1 MRHAGGPR
9 NSAAHFGAL
18 RRNSAHFGALRRR
31 IAAAQFGARIPT
43 PAARPLSQDR
53 GCYISILDII
63 QGEVDPTQVHKSLQR
78 IRERQLCSFIPWG
91 PASIQVALSR
101 KSPYVKNPYR
111 VSGLM
116 LANHTSIRDLFLRIC
131 QQYDKMRKK
140 GAYLENYR
148 KVDMFADDLTEF
160 DESREIVQS
169 LVEEYRASESKDYI
183 NWGVDQGA
191 EAAAEPERMPG
202 EHALG

>member
-1 MRHAGGPR
+1 M
-9 NSAAHFGAL
+9 
-18 RRNSAHFGALRRR
+18 
-31 IAAAQFGARIPT
+31 GAR
-43 PAARPLSQDR
+43 
-53 GCYISILDII
+53 
-63 QGEVDPTQVHKSLQR
+63 EH
-78 IRERQLCSFIPWG
+78 
-91 PASIQVALSR
+91 QVALSR

-111 VSGLM
+111 VSELM

-140 GAYLENYR
+140 GAYLLR

-183 NWGVDQGA
+183 SVDQGA